1 MPEMIP
7 IKIILIFWD
16 NILDKIRLS
25 SWSFNFNSKSM
36 QANKLTNVV
45 EYTKPFTPK
54 SIGDS
59 SPHGLVPPIKN
70 QSKNKFN
77 NIAII
82 YILKGVF
89 ESSIP

>member
-1 MPEMIP
+1 
-7 IKIILIFWD
+7 L
-16 NILDKIRLS
+16 
-25 SWSFNFNSKSM
+25 FNFNSKIT

-54 SIGDS
+54 LIGDS
-59 SPHGLVPPIKN
+59 SPQGLAPPIKN

-82 YILKGVF
+82 DNLNGVF

>member
-1 MPEMIP
+1 
-7 IKIILIFWD
+7 
-16 NILDKIRLS
+16 
-25 SWSFNFNSKSM
+25 M

-54 SIGDS
+54 FIGDS
-59 SPHGLVPPIKN
+59 SHQGLVPPIKN

-82 YILKGVF
+82 EILNGVF

>member
-1 MPEMIP
+1 
-7 IKIILIFWD
+7 
-16 NILDKIRLS
+16 
-25 SWSFNFNSKSM
+25 M
-36 QANKLTNVV
+36 QAKKLTKVV

-54 SIGDS
+54 LIGDS

-82 YILKGVF
+82 DILNGVF

>member
-1 MPEMIP
+1 
-7 IKIILIFWD
+7 
-16 NILDKIRLS
+16 
-25 SWSFNFNSKSM
+25 M

-59 SPHGLVPPIKN
+59 SPQGLVPPIKN

-77 NIAII
+77 NIAKIDKENTSRINYFQLIDGISRFDI
-82 YILKGVF
+82 YFTILSNSNINLWQRF
-89 ESSIP
+89 I